1 MRTMK
6 TCRIWALGAV
16 VSFSPALMIVSMMQT
31 GASAAETAWKPV
43 EKTLL
48 SKFAK
53 DVNPECPLPE
63 YPRPQME
70 RADWQNLNGLWEYAI
85 LPTETQKFESQ
96 GRILV
101 PYPVESALS
110 GVRRLVGLNN
120 NLWYKRTFDIP
131 KDWKGRQILLHFGAV
146 DWRTE
151 VSINGRIV
159 GKHEGGYAPF
169 TFDITSALKKDGSQE
184 LIVKVWDPT
193 NGDQANPWWQP
204 RGKQTNKDFDA
215 AGGIV
220 YTSTTGIWQTV
231 WLEPVNKSHI
241 TGIKAVSDINNKTVA
256 FTIQAEG
263 DKSGEAT
270 IKCKDLDTKVSGK
283 IGEPIVMKV
292 PKAELWSSDTPKLYP
307 ITVSLAEED
316 SVNSYF
322 AMRKISIGKDAKGI
336 TRMLLNDKFVFQHG
350 PLDQGFWPDG
360 LYTAPTDAALKYD
373 VEVMKQIGFNT
384 LRKHVKVEPSRFYY
398 HCDQLGMLVW
408 QDMPNV
414 EANKND
420 ESKANYE
427 REWKEII
434 ENFQF
439 FPCIIMW
446 VPFNEGWGQ
455 FDTERIAALTKEL
468 DPTRLVNNASGWDDK
483 GCGDVIDVH
492 KYPAPEVAMAQ
503 PEEKR
508 ASVLGEYGS
517 IGFLVKGHSWND
529 NANWAMVVVNSLEEV
544 FQKYDETNIALRPLI
559 EKGLSAAIC
568 ACTTDIESEND
579 GFMTYDREVIKMPV
593 EKTAESNKSLRA
605 AN

>member
-1 MRTMK
+1 MK
-6 TCRIWALGAV
+6 KWRILAFGAA
-16 VSFSPALMIVSMMQT
+16 VSLSLPVMMASMMQP
-31 GASAAETAWKPV
+31 AANAAETKWKPV

-53 DVNPECPLPE
+53 DVNPESPLPE

-70 RADWQNLNGLWEYAI
+70 RVDWKNLNGLWEYAI
-85 LPTETQKFESQ
+85 LSSTTLTFEPQ

-110 GVRRLVGLNN
+110 GVKKQVTHKN
-120 NLWYKRTFDIP
+120 NLWYKRTFEIP
-131 KDWKGRQILLHFGAV
+131 KDWKGKQILLHFGAV
-146 DWRTE
+146 DWRAE
-151 VSINGRIV
+151 VSVNGRIV

-169 TFDITSALKKDGSQE
+169 AFDITSSLKKDGPQE
-184 LIVKVWDPT
+184 LVVKVWDPT
-193 NGDQANPWWQP
+193 NGDKTNPWWQP
-204 RGKQTNKDFDA
+204 RGKQIAKEFDA

-231 WLEPVNKSHI
+231 WLEPVHKSHI
-241 TGIKAVSDINNKTVA
+241 TGIKAVSDIKDKTVTC
-256 FTIQAEG
+256 TIQAEG
-263 DKSGEAT
+263 DKSVEAT
-270 IKCKDLDTKVSGK
+270 IQCKDLGAKVSGK

-292 PKAELWSSDTPKLYP
+292 PKAELWSPDTPKLYP
-307 ITVSLAEED
+307 ITVSLAKAD
-316 SVNSYF
+316 GVKSYF

-373 VEVMKQIGFNT
+373 VEVMKQMGFNA
-384 LRKHVKVEPSRFYY
+384 LRKHVKVEPWRFYY
-398 HCDQLGMLVW
+398 HCDRLGILVW
-408 QDMPNV
+408 QDMPNG

-420 ESKANYE
+420 ESKADYE

-439 FPCIIMW
+439 FPIIIMW
-446 VPFNEGWGQ
+446 IPFNEGWGQ
-455 FDTERIAALTKEL
+455 FDTERIAALTRQL
-468 DPTRLVNNASGWDDK
+468 DPTRLVDNASGWDDK

-492 KYPAPEVAMAQ
+492 KYPAPEVAMPQ

-508 ASVLGEYGS
+508 AAVLGEYGS

-544 FQKYDETNIALRPLI
+544 FKKYDETNTALRPLI

-579 GFMTYDREVIKMPV
+579 GFMTYDREIMKMPV
-593 EKTAESNKSLRA
+593 EKVAASNKLLRR
-605 AN
+605 

>member
-1 MRTMK
+1 MK
-6 TCRIWALGAV
+6 LCSILVLGAAA
-16 VSFSPALMIVSMMQT
+16 ALSLPMQAVAAGDT
-31 GASAAETAWKPV
+31 ASTWKPV
-43 EKTLL
+43 PNVLL

-53 DVNPECPLPE
+53 DVDPKAPLPE
-63 YPRPQME
+63 YPRPQMV
-70 RADWQNLNGLWEYAI
+70 RGKWRNLNGLWEYAI
-85 LPTETQKFESQ
+85 LPIETQKFESQ

-110 GVRRLVGLNN
+110 GVRKQVGPKN
-120 NLWYKRTFDIP
+120 NLWYKRSFEIP
-131 KDWKGRQILLHFGAV
+131 KDWKGKQILLHFGAV
-146 DWRTE
+146 DWRAE
-151 VSINGRIV
+151 VSVNGWIV

-169 TFDITSALKKDGSQE
+169 ALDITSALKGDGPRE
-184 LIVKVWDPT
+184 LMVKVWDPT
-193 NGDQANPWWQP
+193 NGDKTYAWWQP
-204 RGKQTNKDFDA
+204 RGKQINKEFDA

-241 TGIKAVSDINNKTVA
+241 TGIKAVSDIKDKTVT
-256 FTIQAEG
+256 FTIQAAG
-263 DKSGEAT
+263 DKPGKVTVE
-270 IKCKDLDTKVSGK
+270 CKDLAAKVSGK

-292 PKAELWSSDTPKLYP
+292 PKAELWSPDTPKLYP
-307 ITVSLAEED
+307 ITVSLAKED
-316 SVNSYF
+316 GVKSYF
-322 AMRKISIGKDAKGI
+322 AMRKISIGKDTNGI

-360 LYTAPTDAALKYD
+360 IYTAPTDAALKYD
-373 VEVMKQIGFNT
+373 VEVIKQMGFNV

-408 QDMPNV
+408 QDMPNG

-420 ESKANYE
+420 ESKADYE

-446 VPFNEGWGQ
+446 IPFNEGWGQ
-455 FDTERIAALTKEL
+455 FDTERIAALTKQL
-468 DPTRLVNNASGWDDK
+468 DPTRLVDNASGWDDK
-483 GCGDVIDVH
+483 GGGDVIDVH
-492 KYPAPEVAMAQ
+492 KYPAPEVEMRE
-503 PEEKR
+503 PEERR

-529 NANWAMVVVNSLEEV
+529 NANWAMVVVNSLDEV
-544 FQKYDETNIALRPLI
+544 FKRYDETNAALRPLI

-568 ACTTDIESEND
+568 ACSTDIESEND
-579 GFMTYDREVIKMPV
+579 GFMTYDREIMKMPV
-593 EKTAESNKSLRA
+593 EKTAASNNALNR
-605 AN
+605 

>member
-1 MRTMK
+1 MK
-6 TCRIWALGAV
+6 KWRILAFGAA
-16 VSFSPALMIVSMMQT
+16 VSLSLPVMMASMMQP
-31 GASAAETAWKPV
+31 AANAAETKWKPV

-53 DVNPECPLPE
+53 DVNPESPLPE

-70 RADWQNLNGLWEYAI
+70 RVDWKNLNGLWEYAI
-85 LPTETQKFESQ
+85 LSSTTLTFEPQ

-110 GVRRLVGLNN
+110 GVKKQVGPHN
-120 NLWYKRTFDIP
+120 NLWYRRTFEIP
-131 KDWKGRQILLHFGAV
+131 KDWKGKEILLHFGAV

-151 VSINGRIV
+151 ISVNGRIV

-169 TFDITSALKKDGSQE
+169 AFDITSALKKDGPQE
-184 LIVKVWDPT
+184 LMVKVWDPT
-193 NGDQANPWWQP
+193 NGDKTNPWWQP
-204 RGKQTNKDFDA
+204 RGKQIAKEFDA

-231 WLEPVNKSHI
+231 WLEPVHKSHI
-241 TGIKAVSDINNKTVA
+241 TGIKAVSDIKDKTVT
-256 FTIQAEG
+256 FTIQAAG
-263 DKSGEAT
+263 DKSVEAT
-270 IKCKDLDTKVSGK
+270 IQCKDLGAKVSGK

-292 PKAELWSSDTPKLYP
+292 AKAELWSPDTPKLYP
-307 ITVSLAEED
+307 ITVSLAKAD
-316 SVNSYF
+316 GVKSYF

-373 VEVMKQIGFNT
+373 VEVMKQMGFNA
-384 LRKHVKVEPSRFYY
+384 LRKHVKVEPWRFYY
-398 HCDQLGMLVW
+398 HCDRLGILVW
-408 QDMPNV
+408 QDMPNG

-420 ESKANYE
+420 ESKADYE

-434 ENFQF
+434 EDFQF
-439 FPCIIMW
+439 FPSIIMW
-446 VPFNEGWGQ
+446 IPFNEGWGQ
-455 FDTERIAALTKEL
+455 FDTERIAALTRQL
-468 DPTRLVNNASGWDDK
+468 DPTRLVDNASGWDDK

-492 KYPAPEVAMAQ
+492 KYPAPEVAMPQ

-508 ASVLGEYGS
+508 AAVLGEYGS
-517 IGFLVKGHSWND
+517 IGFLVKGHSWSD

-544 FQKYDETNIALRPLI
+544 FRKYDQTNAALRPLI

-579 GFMTYDREVIKMPV
+579 GFMTYDREIMKMPV
-593 EKTAESNKSLRA
+593 EKVAASNKLLRR
-605 AN
+605 

>member
-1 MRTMK
+1 MK
-6 TCRIWALGAV
+6 KWRILAFGAA
-16 VSFSPALMIVSMMQT
+16 VSLSLPVMMASMMQP
-31 GASAAETAWKPV
+31 AANAAETKWKPV

-53 DVNPECPLPE
+53 DVNPESPLPE

-70 RADWQNLNGLWEYAI
+70 RVDWKNLNGLWEYAI
-85 LPTETQKFESQ
+85 LSSTTLTFEPQ

-110 GVRRLVGLNN
+110 GVKKQVTHKN
-120 NLWYKRTFDIP
+120 NLWYKRTFEIP
-131 KDWKGRQILLHFGAV
+131 KDWKGKQILLHFGAV
-146 DWRTE
+146 DWRAE
-151 VSINGRIV
+151 VSVNGRIV

-169 TFDITSALKKDGSQE
+169 AFDITSSLKKDGPQE
-184 LIVKVWDPT
+184 LVVKVWDPT
-193 NGDQANPWWQP
+193 NGDKTNPWWQP
-204 RGKQTNKDFDA
+204 RGKQIAKEFDA

-231 WLEPVNKSHI
+231 WLEPVHKSHI
-241 TGIKAVSDINNKTVA
+241 TGIKAVSDIKDKTVT
-256 FTIQAEG
+256 FTIQAAG
-263 DKSGEAT
+263 DKSVEAT
-270 IKCKDLDTKVSGK
+270 IQCKDLGAKVSGK
-283 IGEPIVMKV
+283 TGEPIVMKV
-292 PKAELWSSDTPKLYP
+292 PKAELWSPDTPKLYP
-307 ITVSLAEED
+307 ITVSLGKQD
-316 SVNSYF
+316 SVKSYF

-373 VEVMKQIGFNT
+373 VEVMKQMGFNA
-384 LRKHVKVEPSRFYY
+384 LRKHVKVEPWRFYY
-398 HCDQLGMLVW
+398 HCDRLGILVW
-408 QDMPNV
+408 QDMPNG

-420 ESKANYE
+420 ESKADYE

-439 FPCIIMW
+439 FPIIIMW
-446 VPFNEGWGQ
+446 IPFNEGWGQ
-455 FDTERIAALTKEL
+455 FDTERIAALTRQL
-468 DPTRLVNNASGWDDK
+468 DPTRLVDNASGWDDK

-492 KYPAPEVAMAQ
+492 KYPAPEVAMPQ

-508 ASVLGEYGS
+508 AAVLGEYGS
-517 IGFLVKGHSWND
+517 IGFLVKGHSWSD

-544 FQKYDETNIALRPLI
+544 FRKYDQTNAALRPLI

-579 GFMTYDREVIKMPV
+579 GFMTYDREIMKMPV
-593 EKTAESNKSLRA
+593 EKVAASNKLLRR
-605 AN
+605 